1 MSNQDRAESERTYP
15 HYPRLGVGV
24 LIFHRQ
30 KVLLVKRG
38 QEPKKGIWT
47 IPGGLVKLGEPVIK
61 AAHRELW
68 EECQIKGHINRLLD
82 VFEFIEKDHEQR
94 IRYHYTVLEYLAE
107 WREGDIHPGSDV
119 AEASWFSVY
128 DLHHLETTVD
138 TRRLIDK
145 ALNSI

>member
-1 MSNQDRAESERTYP
+1 MSNRDRAESERIYP
-15 HYPRLGVGV
+15 QYPRLGVGV
-24 LIFHRQ
+24 LVIHHQ

-47 IPGGLVKLGEPVIK
+47 IPGGLVKLGEPVLK

-68 EECQIKGHINRLLD
+68 EECQIKVHINRLLD
-82 VFEFIEKDHEQR
+82 VFEFIDKDHEQR

-119 AEASWFSVY
+119 AKASWFSVH
-128 DLHHLETTVD
+128 DLDHLETTVD

-145 ALNSI
+145 ALNPI